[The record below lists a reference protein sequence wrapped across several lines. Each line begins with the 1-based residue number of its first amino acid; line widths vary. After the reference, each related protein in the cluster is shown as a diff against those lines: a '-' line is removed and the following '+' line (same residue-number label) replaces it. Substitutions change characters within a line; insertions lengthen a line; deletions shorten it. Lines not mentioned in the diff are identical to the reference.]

1 MPSSKTL
8 IFLPFSSLSLSRPLL
23 YLFFF
28 FFPLFFL
35 SRNSLSFLMFLV
47 YPCLHVCIDFQDMV
61 VKLLNV
67 TCDVFIH
74 SCVISY
80 VIPISFSCLF
90 QVSTQFLTFAFF
102 FSVHFSLFPPL
113 TFMLSSFSLFV
124 PSKFLDLFLDSYI
137 FLCLTMYI

>member
-80 VIPISFSCLF
+80 VISYLF
-90 QVSTQFLTFAFF
+90 LMS
-102 FSVHFSLFPPL
+102 
-113 TFMLSSFSLFV
+113 LSSFHTISYFCLFFFGLLLSL
-124 PSKFLDLFLDSYI
+124 SSTYIYAKFL
-137 FLCLTMYI
+137 LTFYSIKIPRSLP